1 MLYRILRLIG
11 QLICKVLFRLKVKGV
26 ENIPAKGRIIIAA
39 NHSSYLDP
47 IAVGVAV
54 PRRISWVVRK
64 DVFDVWWLKWL
75 FTLTGM
81 IRENGSVDKAVSL
94 LEKGEAV
101 GMFPEGGRSFD
112 GKLGKGKKGVAI
124 MALKTGTAVVPCAVL
139 GAFKAF
145 PLSAML
151 PKPYPVRIAIG
162 KAIRFQKID
171 MPDEEAIDSALNK
184 IMTAINSLLDG

>member
-1 MLYRILRLIG
+1 LLYRILRLIG
-11 QLICKVLFRLKVKGV
+11 RLICKVLFRLKVKDV
-26 ENIPAKGRIIIAA
+26 ENIPVKGRIIIAA

-47 IAVGVAV
+47 IAIGVAV

-75 FTLTGM
+75 FTLIGM
-81 IRENGSVDKAVSL
+81 IRENGSVGKAISL

-101 GMFPEGGRSFD
+101 GMFPEGGRSSD
-112 GKLGKGKKGVAI
+112 GKLGKGKNGVAI

-145 PLSAML
+145 PRGAML

-162 KAIRFQKID
+162 EAIRFKKID
-171 MPDEEAIDSALNK
+171 MPDEEAIDSALDK
-184 IMTAINSLLDG
+184 IMAAINSLMDG

>member
-1 MLYRILRLIG
+1 MPYRILRLVG
-11 QLICKVLFRLKVKGV
+11 WLICKVLSRLKVKGV
-26 ENIPAKGRIIIAA
+26 DNIPAKGRIIIAA

-47 IAVGVAV
+47 VVVGVAV

-75 FTLTGM
+75 FALTGM
-81 IRENGSVDKAVSL
+81 IRENGSIGKAASL
-94 LEKGEAV
+94 LEKGGAV

-112 GKLGKGKKGVAI
+112 GKLGKGKNGVAI

-139 GAFKAF
+139 GAFEAF
-145 PLSAML
+145 PRGAML

-162 KAIRFQKID
+162 EAIRFEKID
-171 MPDEEAIDSALNK
+171 MPDEEAIDSALNR
-184 IMTAINSLLDG
+184 IMTAISSLMDG